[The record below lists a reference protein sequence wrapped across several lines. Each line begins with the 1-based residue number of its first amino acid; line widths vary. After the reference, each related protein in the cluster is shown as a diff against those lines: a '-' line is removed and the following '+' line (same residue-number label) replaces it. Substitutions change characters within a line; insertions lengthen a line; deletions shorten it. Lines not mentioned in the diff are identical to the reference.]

1 MEEEI
6 LRVVE
11 SLGVKKFVRLELSSF
26 SDVKKFL
33 TLVGSLGR
41 RVVVVVPSKR
51 EELALEIKNELALNG
66 VEPFVFMSS
75 SLGENEVIAGI

>member
-1 MEEEI
+1 MEAEI
-6 LRVVE
+6 LRAAE
-11 SLGVKKFVRLELSSF
+11 SLGVKRFVRLKLSSF

-33 TLVGSLGR
+33 SIVGSVGKK
-41 RVVVVVPSKR
+41 VVVVVPFGR
-51 EELALEIKNELALNG
+51 EDLALEIKNELALSG

>member
-6 LRVVE
+6 LRAAE
-11 SLGVKKFVRLELSSF
+11 SLGVKRFLRLELSSF

-33 TLVGSLGR
+33 SIIGSVGKK
-41 RVVVVVPSKR
+41 VVVVVPSKR

-66 VEPFVFMSS
+66 VEPFVFLSG
-75 SLGENEVIAGI
+75 SLSEDEVIAGI

>member
-6 LRVVE
+6 RRVVE
-11 SLGVKKFVRLELSSF
+11 SLGVKKFIRLELSSF

-41 RVVVVVPSKR
+41 RVVVLVPFGK
-51 EELALEIKNELALNG
+51 EDLALEIKNELALNG
-66 VEPFVFMSS
+66 LEPFVFMSS
-75 SLGENEVIAGI
+75 SLGDNEVVAGI

>member
-6 LRVVE
+6 LRVAE
-11 SLGVKKFVRLELSSF
+11 SLGVKRFLRLELSSF

-33 TLVGSLGR
+33 SIIGSVGR

-51 EELALEIKNELALNG
+51 EDLALEIKNELTLNG

-75 SLGENEVIAGI
+75 SLSEDEVIAGI

>member
-6 LRVVE
+6 LRAAE
-11 SLGVKKFVRLELSSF
+11 SLGVKRFVRLELSSF

-33 TLVGSLGR
+33 TFVGSLGR

-51 EELALEIKNELALNG
+51 EDLALEIKNELTLSG